1 MMPLK
6 GVKKREEFSIDSFQK
21 LHPKNPKSKSY
32 ILKTPIPKVK
42 P

>member
-1 MMPLK
+1 MFLK
-6 GVKKREEFSIDSFQK
+6 GVEEVQAFSIDSFQK